1 MMQAV
6 IDTTKGQIVLEL
18 FSDKCPRTVDNFTKL
33 ANKGFYNGVVF
44 HRVIP
49 NFMIQTGD
57 PEGTGRGGPGYEFEC
72 ELRPDLKHETGT
84 LSMAHKGQCKHD
96 KATGKKLSGACT
108 NGSQFFITH
117 RPTSHLDGIHTVFGK
132 VVTGQNVVNA
142 IQQGDKMLKVTIRQA

>member
-1 MMQAV
+1 MLQVV
-6 IDTTKGQIVLEL
+6 IDTTKGQIILEL
-18 FSDKCPRTVDNFTKL
+18 FKDKTPRTVNNFVTL

-57 PEGTGRGGPGYEFEC
+57 PKGTGSGGPGYEFEC

-84 LSMAHKGQCKHD
+84 LSMAHKGACQHD
-96 KATGKKLSGACT
+96 KATGRKQGGQCT

-117 RPTSHLDGIHTVFGK
+117 KPTSHLDGIHTVFGK
-132 VVTGQNVVNA
+132 VIQGQNIVNA
-142 IQQGDKMLKVTIRQA
+142 IQQGDKMTKVTIREA

>member
-1 MMQAV
+1 MLQAV

-18 FSDKCPRTVDNFTKL
+18 FKDKTPRTVGNFVTL

-44 HRVIP
+44 HRVIA

-57 PEGTGRGGPGYEFEC
+57 PKGTGSGGPGYEFEC

-84 LSMAHKGQCKHD
+84 LAMAHKGACQHD
-96 KATGKKLSGACT
+96 KTGRKTGGQCT
-108 NGSQFFITH
+108 NGSQFYITH

-132 VVTGQNVVNA
+132 VVQGQNIVNA
-142 IQQGDKMLKVTIRQA
+142 IQQGDKMIKVSIREA

>member
-1 MMQAV
+1 MLQAV

-18 FSDKCPRTVDNFTKL
+18 YKDKTPRTVNNFVTL

-44 HRVIP
+44 HRVIA

-57 PEGTGRGGPGYEFEC
+57 PKGTGSGGPGYEFEC

-84 LSMAHKGQCKHD
+84 LAMAHKGACQHD
-96 KATGKKLSGACT
+96 KATGRKMGGQCT
-108 NGSQFFITH
+108 NGSQFYITH

-132 VVTGQNVVNA
+132 VLQGQNIVNA
-142 IQQGDKMLKVTIRQA
+142 IQQGDKMTKVTIREA